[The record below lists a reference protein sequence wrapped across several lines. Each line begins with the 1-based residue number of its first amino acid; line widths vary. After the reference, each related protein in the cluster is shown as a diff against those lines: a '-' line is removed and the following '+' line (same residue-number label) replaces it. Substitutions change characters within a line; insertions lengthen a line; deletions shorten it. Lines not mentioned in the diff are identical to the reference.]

1 MRTAALLM
9 AAMFAI
15 AAALTAYAAIVNAEW
30 FFRSPNVRI
39 LTGSFK
45 RSVQRAIYGVL
56 AVAMASLAVHL
67 VIRSFAESGM

>member
-15 AAALTAYAAIVNAEW
+15 AAALAAYAAIVNAEW

-39 LTGSFK
+39 LAGSFK